1 MARGTGNLIMA
12 TQKETAEQTVQWLA
26 EEWGRSFAGVVE
38 SMADHKP
45 SIGCDGVPRPFRGS
59 EGSHYFEQAFSLGP
73 ACLIRLAT
81 PELVWRE
88 VGTRVLKAAGIEE
101 VGRDDALSTFQEV
114 LSQTLSGVAQA
125 IGARVGHEVTCAA
138 KADKDSLP
146 ESTMGLSVA
155 IDLPNAEIGD
165 LPVFIAPSS
174 ELVEEILQG
183 ESPAAASPAPPVHA
197 EPGSQPS
204 SISKTFDLLLGVHL
218 PVSVSFG
225 KTNMMIK
232 DVLKLSTGSIVELDR
247 QVTEPVD
254 IIVNNCIIARGEVV
268 VVAGNYG
275 VRVKEIVSREQ
286 RYETGAR
293 MASGL
298 VR

>member
-1 MARGTGNLIMA
+1 MTN
-12 TQKETAEQTVQWLA
+12 QKETAEQIVQWLA
-26 EEWGRSFAGVVE
+26 EEWSRSFAAVIE

-45 SIGCDGVPRPFRGS
+45 STSCDGVSRPFQAS
-59 EGSHYFEQAFSLGP
+59 EGAHYYEQVFSPGP
-73 ACLIRLAT
+73 DCLLRLAT

-114 LSQTLSGVAQA
+114 LSQTLSGVAQS
-125 IGARVGHEVTCAA
+125 IGARLGHEVTCAS
-138 KADKDSLP
+138 KADKETLP
-146 ESTMGLSVA
+146 EGTMGLAVA
-155 IDLPNAEIGD
+155 IDLPEAQIAD
-165 LPVFIAPSS
+165 LPVFLAPSTALI
-174 ELVEEILQG
+174 EAILHV
-183 ESPAAASPAPPVHA
+183 ESPSAVATPAPVQA
-197 EPGSQPS
+197 EPASQPS

-225 KTNMMIK
+225 KTNMMVK
-232 DVLKLSTGSIVELDR
+232 EVLKLTTGSIVELDR

-286 RYETGAR
+286 RYETGVR
-293 MASGL
+293 MASG
-298 VR
+298 VTR

>member
-1 MARGTGNLIMA
+1 MAK
-12 TQKETAEQTVQWLA
+12 QKETAEQISQWLA
-26 EEWGRSFAGVVE
+26 EEWGRSLAGVVE
-38 SMADHKP
+38 SMAGHKP
-45 SIGCDGVPRPFRGS
+45 STSCDGVPHPLQSS
-59 EGSHYFEQAFSLGP
+59 ESCLYSEQTFSLGP
-73 ACLIRLAT
+73 DCLIRLAT

-88 VGTRVLKAAGIEE
+88 VGARVLRAAGIEE

-114 LSQTLSGVAQA
+114 LSQVFSGVAQA
-125 IGARVGHEVTCAA
+125 LTSRLGHEVMCTA
-138 KADKDSLP
+138 KAEKDSLP
-146 ESTMGLSVA
+146 EDAIGLSLA
-155 IDLPNAEIGD
+155 IDLADAGIED
-165 LPVFIAPSS
+165 LPVFISPSP
-174 ELVEEILQG
+174 ELVEGILQS
-183 ESPAAASPAPPVHA
+183 ESSSATGPSAPVQPEPA
-197 EPGSQPS
+197 GQPS

-225 KTNMMIK
+225 KTSMIVK
-232 DVLKLSTGSIVELDR
+232 EVLKLTTGSIVELDR

-268 VVAGNYG
+268 VVGGNYG

-293 MASGL
+293 ASGM